1 MKRIAR
7 LVFISLSSVFLFLT
21 LTIPII
27 SSHMQGY
34 YKGLIDTMPENT
46 QVLIEKKQTWVA
58 IGETKIFLIIFL
70 IFLFSFLIT
79 ELIART
85 KKSSN

>member
-27 SSHMQGY
+27 SSRMQGY

>member
-27 SSHMQGY
+27 ISHMQGY

-79 ELIART
+79 ELIAKM
-85 KKSSN
+85 KKSSD